1 MKKKKW
7 AEIVVLLLFTHPNTY
22 NKWQHKNST
31 LTAFR
36 FLHFSPS
43 TSTSTS
49 ALIHYIYIYY
59 YYYLL
64 LLLTNHL
71 KFFYIYFYISFFL
84 SLSNLFIFIFF
95 NISLI
100 NSTSTYLLIFYKS
113 FDYIHHHPITSFYSQ
128 KFFFSL
134 LRNSFSLQVWRPEE
148 IYQQFFFTTHPPPTI
163 NTSINTSVK
172 DILIR
177 TFLVFTFS

>member
-1 MKKKKW
+1 M
-7 AEIVVLLLFTHPNTY
+7 LLLFTHPNTY

-36 FLHFSPS
+36 FLHFSLS

-49 ALIHYIYIYY
+49 TLIHYIYIYY

-71 KFFYIYFYISFFL
+71 KFFIYIFIFLSFF
-84 SLSNLFIFIFF
+84 LSNLFIFIFF

-128 KFFFSL
+128 KFFSL
-134 LRNSFSLQVWRPEE
+134 LRNFFLYKFGDQKKFINNFLQPIHPYNQY
-148 IYQQFFFTTHPPPTI
+148 IY
-163 NTSINTSVK
+163 
-172 DILIR
+172 
-177 TFLVFTFS
+177 

>member
-49 ALIHYIYIYY
+49 TLIHYIYIYY

-128 KFFFSL
+128 KFFFPYLEILFLYKFGDQKKFINNFFLQPIHPLQSIHL
-134 LRNSFSLQVWRPEE
+134 L
-148 IYQQFFFTTHPPPTI
+148 
-163 NTSINTSVK
+163 
-172 DILIR
+172 IL
-177 TFLVFTFS
+177 V

>member
-1 MKKKKW
+1 MKKKW

-36 FLHFSPS
+36 FLHFSLS

-49 ALIHYIYIYY
+49 TLIHYIYIYY

-71 KFFYIYFYISFFL
+71 KFFIYILYFFL

-134 LRNSFSLQVWRPEE
+134 LRNFSLQVWRPEE
-148 IYQQFFFTTHPPPTI
+148 IYQQFLQPIHPYNQYI
-163 NTSINTSVK
+163 Y
-172 DILIR
+172 
-177 TFLVFTFS
+177 

>member
-1 MKKKKW
+1 M
-7 AEIVVLLLFTHPNTY
+7 LLLFTHPNTY

-36 FLHFSPS
+36 FLHFSLS

-49 ALIHYIYIYY
+49 TLIHYIYIYY

-100 NSTSTYLLIFYKS
+100 NSTSTYLFTFITTPS
-113 FDYIHHHPITSFYSQ
+113 HHFIP
-128 KFFFSL
+128 KNFFFPYLEILFLYKFGDQKKFINNFFLQPIHPLQSIHL
-134 LRNSFSLQVWRPEE
+134 L
-148 IYQQFFFTTHPPPTI
+148 
-163 NTSINTSVK
+163 
-172 DILIR
+172 IL
-177 TFLVFTFS
+177 V

>member
-1 MKKKKW
+1 M
-7 AEIVVLLLFTHPNTY
+7 LLLFTHPNTY

-128 KFFFSL
+128 KFFFPYLEILFLYKFGDQKKFINNFFLQPIHPLQSIHL
-134 LRNSFSLQVWRPEE
+134 L
-148 IYQQFFFTTHPPPTI
+148 
-163 NTSINTSVK
+163 
-172 DILIR
+172 IL
-177 TFLVFTFS
+177 V

>member
-36 FLHFSPS
+36 FLHFSLS

-49 ALIHYIYIYY
+49 TLIHYIYIYY

-71 KFFYIYFYISFFL
+71 KFFSIYFYISFFLSL

-148 IYQQFFFTTHPPPTI
+148 IYQQFFLQPIHPLQ
-163 NTSINTSVK
+163 SIHLL
-172 DILIR
+172 IL
-177 TFLVFTFS
+177 V

>member
-1 MKKKKW
+1 M
-7 AEIVVLLLFTHPNTY
+7 LLLFTHPNTY

-49 ALIHYIYIYY
+49 TLIHYIYIYY

-128 KFFFSL
+128 KFFFPYLEILFLYKFGDQKKFINNFFLQPIHPLQSIHL
-134 LRNSFSLQVWRPEE
+134 L
-148 IYQQFFFTTHPPPTI
+148 
-163 NTSINTSVK
+163 
-172 DILIR
+172 IL
-177 TFLVFTFS
+177 V